1 MKLFA
6 FYLLDAV
13 SKNVY
18 ELYARR
24 FSSFVVPL
32 YLESYSQVDEG
43 TRGKM
48 EEMLL
53 TWRTGSPTGKE
64 LFGVHQQIAIERGV
78 WGDAGTSNSVSP
90 SFFVSASSSS
100 FLQSGFHSG
109 TGQITKSQ
117 VLSELQFTLGQ
128 KERAV
133 LANPYDTTSQNHTA
147 VLHQVRLTSLKS
159 CRSPQVYLYQL
170 RKLVEA
176 GVSQDELRQILTQ
189 LRNMVKNSAPA
200 AVPQP
205 TLPPVHN
212 WPSQPPFPPH
222 FPQGVS
228 LPQVYPQP
236 DSAAPTAANITSSTP
251 IPNPPAN
258 VANILSSLLKAG
270 VLSTSGIS
278 ATAKSSAKEDE
289 TSTESKDEA
298 FDEYRSAIL
307 SENVGFNT
315 LDLAK

>member
-6 FYLLDAV
+6 FYLLDAI

-64 LFGVHQQIAIERGV
+64 LFGVPQQIAIERGV
-78 WGDAGTSNSVSP
+78 WGNGGASNSVSP
-90 SFFVSASSSS
+90 PFLVSPFSSF

-133 LANPYDTTSQNHTA
+133 QSNPYDTTSQNHIA
-147 VLHQVRLTSLKS
+147 VLHQVRL
-159 CRSPQVYLYQL
+159 
-170 RKLVEA
+170 
-176 GVSQDELRQILTQ
+176 
-189 LRNMVKNSAPA
+189 NSSN
-200 AVPQP
+200 
-205 TLPPVHN
+205 L
-212 WPSQPPFPPH
+212 
-222 FPQGVS
+222 
-228 LPQVYPQP
+228 
-236 DSAAPTAANITSSTP
+236 
-251 IPNPPAN
+251 
-258 VANILSSLLKAG
+258 
-270 VLSTSGIS
+270 
-278 ATAKSSAKEDE
+278 AKSPYAH
-289 TSTESKDEA
+289 
-298 FDEYRSAIL
+298 L
-307 SENVGFNT
+307 S
-315 LDLAK
+315 